1 MAIST
6 PEETLTLTQDSV
18 PVSDLRRRPP
28 PATAISAVLDSSSK
42 TCGSS
47 RDDSGDNSS
56 VGNTLD
62 GEQRNPS
69 VDGGYGTDKV
79 DSDDRTDKVK
89 RDEARIGNGE
99 DRGKKVDFRLS
110 YGPSVPAHRRVI
122 ESPLS
127 SDLIFK
133 QVTAFFFLFDDA
145 LLISLYS
152 IPCKIWI
159 WLYVTCCNSR
169 GIRDRD

>member
-6 PEETLTLTQDSV
+6 PEETLTLTQDRV

-28 PATAISAVLDSSSK
+28 PSTAISSVLDSSSK
-42 TCGSS
+42 TCALPDGSS
-47 RDDSGDNSS
+47 KDDSSDNSS
-56 VGNTLD
+56 VGNTFD

-69 VDGGYGTDKV
+69 VDGGYRTDKV
-79 DSDDRTDKVK
+79 DGDDRTDKVK

-99 DRGKKVDFRLS
+99 DRGKTVDFRFP
-110 YGPSVPAHRRVI
+110 YGPSVPAHRRVV

-145 LLISLYS
+145 MLISLYS

-159 WLYVTCCNSR
+159 CLLCYLL
-169 GIRDRD
+169 